1 MGMPLRENGLERRDA
16 LRLPLAPA
24 LVEHGAVMGF
34 PQSAIERQRARGRIQ
49 RQLAL
54 DFIATHTAEQ
64 GWAPT
69 VREVAAALDVSLST
83 AHHHLRGLVDEG
95 RLVIGSGP
103 RMLRVT
109 GRFGGTI
116 ETK

>member
-1 MGMPLRENGLERRDA
+1 MVDILAGVPSIVAA
-16 LRLPLAPA
+16 LFIFA
-24 LVEHGAVMGF
+24 LWIATMGF
-34 PQSAIERQRARGRIQ
+34 PQSAIERQRERGRIQ
-49 RQLAL
+49 RQIAL
-54 DFIATHTAEQ
+54 DFIANHTAEQ

-83 AHHHLRGLVDEG
+83 AHYHLRGLVEEG